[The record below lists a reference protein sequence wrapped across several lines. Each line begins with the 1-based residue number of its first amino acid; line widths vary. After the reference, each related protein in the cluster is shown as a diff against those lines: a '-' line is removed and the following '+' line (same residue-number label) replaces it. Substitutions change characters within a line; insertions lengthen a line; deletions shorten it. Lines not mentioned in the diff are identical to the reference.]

1 MATGRQA
8 TFALF
13 AACVGALVLDSRALA
28 EDPQPAASTTP
39 QSGTFVAGDEVVTQG
54 DISGSSVLAGGRVES
69 SATVHGNTV
78 LFGGDV
84 RVTGTSAEDL
94 YAVGGD
100 VAIEGRVGKDVRV
113 AGGQVVIGPSAEIEG
128 DVTIAGGRVVINGR
142 VAGDVELAGGH
153 VRLNGPVGGDVD
165 VRAGQLEIGPEA
177 RVEGRVRYQTED
189 APRIDP
195 AAQIK
200 GGVEPT
206 PKRWY
211 GHWPGRRA
219 GLGGPG
225 WFGMLV
231 VGTIMIL
238 ASPALGGRLLAHLKS
253 RTGAVIGWGAVCLFA
268 TPIAL
273 VLCAIT
279 IIGIPLA
286 VLLLFGYLLALL
298 VGYASGL
305 VALGQWALARIAP
318 ARAAGVGWQI
328 LALLGAVIA
337 VGILRRLPFIG
348 ALVGFAV
355 VVLGIGVLAIEL
367 SRVVRSSQPRT
378 GAVS

>member
-8 TFALF
+8 RFAVF
-13 AACVGALVLDSRALA
+13 AVCVGALVLDSRTLA

-39 QSGTFVAGDEVVTQG
+39 ESGTFVAGDEVVTRG

-84 RVTGTSAEDL
+84 RVTGTSSQDL

-100 VAIEGRVGKDVRV
+100 IAIDGRVGKDVRV
-113 AGGQVVIGPSAEIEG
+113 AGGQVVIGPSAEVQG

-142 VAGDVELAGGH
+142 VAGDVELAGGQ

-165 VRAGQLEIGPEA
+165 VRAGQLEIGPDA
-177 RVEGRVRYQTED
+177 RIEGRIRYQTED

-305 VALGQWALARIAP
+305 VALGQWLLARVAP

-328 LALLGAVIA
+328 LALLVAVIA

-348 ALVGFAV
+348 ALVGFTV
-355 VVLGIGVLAIEL
+355 VVLGIGVLAIEM

-378 GAVS
+378 GTAS